1 MIQLNTISR
10 RRRPSLTPMIDVVFL
25 LLIFFMLVARFG
37 VDKVIAIN
45 LPSALGQNTQ
55 YEGAPRLVEIKS
67 GNIVS
72 LNGSEIPLRELSNNL
87 SELMPSPNALVILRS
102 SAEANTQDLLDVLLY
117 LKSEKITT
125 VYYTHLTL
133 PTKA

>member
-1 MIQLNTISR
+1 MIQLNTIIR

-37 VDKVIAIN
+37 VDKVIDIN
-45 LPSALGQNTQ
+45 LPSALGQSSQ

-72 LNGSEIPLRELSNNL
+72 LNATQISLDQLSSKL
-87 SELMPSPNALVILRS
+87 SQLMPSPNALIIVRS

-117 LKSEKITT
+117 LKSEKIMN
-125 VYYTHLTL
+125 VSVLG
-133 PTKA
+133 PDNEF

>member
-1 MIQLNTISR
+1 MIQLNTIIR

-37 VDKVIAIN
+37 VDKVIDIN
-45 LPSALGQNTQ
+45 LPSALGQSSQ

-72 LNGSEIPLRELSNNL
+72 LNGTQIFLDQLSSKL
-87 SELMPSPNALVILRS
+87 SQLMPSPNALIIVRS

-117 LKSEKITT
+117 LKSEKIMN
-125 VYYTHLTL
+125 VSVLG
-133 PTKA
+133 PDNEF

>member
-1 MIQLNTISR
+1 MIQLNTVIR

-37 VDKVIAIN
+37 VDKVIDIN
-45 LPSALGQNTQ
+45 LPSALGQNVQ
-55 YEGAPRLVEIKS
+55 YEGAPRLVEIKP
-67 GNIVS
+67 GNIVL
-72 LNGSEIPLRELSNNL
+72 LNGSEIPLDQLSNNL

-117 LKSEKITT
+117 LKSEKITN
-125 VYYTHLTL
+125 VSVLERENEF
-133 PTKA
+133 

>member
-1 MIQLNTISR
+1 MIQLNTVIR

-37 VDKVIAIN
+37 VDKVIDIN
-45 LPSALGQNTQ
+45 LPSALGNNSQ

-72 LNGSEIPLRELSNNL
+72 LNGAQISLDQLSSKL
-87 SELMPSPNALVILRS
+87 SQLMPSPNALIIVRS

-117 LKSEKITT
+117 LKSEKIMN
-125 VYYTHLTL
+125 VSVLG
-133 PTKA
+133 PDNEF

>member
-1 MIQLNTISR
+1 MIQLNTIIR

-37 VDKVIAIN
+37 VDKVIDIN
-45 LPSALGQNTQ
+45 LPSALGQSSQ

-67 GNIVS
+67 DNIIS
-72 LNGSEIPLRELSNNL
+72 LNGTQISLDQLSSKL
-87 SELMPSPNALVILRS
+87 SQLMPSPNALIIVRS

-117 LKSEKITT
+117 LKSEKIMNIS
-125 VYYTHLTL
+125 VLG
-133 PTKA
+133 PDNEF

>member
-1 MIQLNTISR
+1 MIQLNTIIR

-37 VDKVIAIN
+37 VDKVIDIN
-45 LPSALGQNTQ
+45 LPSALGQSSQ
-55 YEGAPRLVEIKS
+55 YEGVPRLVEIKS

-72 LNGSEIPLRELSNNL
+72 LNGTQISLDQLSSKL
-87 SELMPSPNALVILRS
+87 SQLMLSPNALIIVRS

-117 LKSEKITT
+117 LKSEKIMN
-125 VYYTHLTL
+125 VSVLG
-133 PTKA
+133 PDNEF

>member
-1 MIQLNTISR
+1 MIQLNNAIR

-37 VDKVIAIN
+37 VDKVIEIN
-45 LPSALGQNTQ
+45 LPSALGQSSQ

-67 GNIVS
+67 GNLVS
-72 LNGSEIPLRELSNNL
+72 LNGLEITLDQLSSKL
-87 SELMPSPNALVILRS
+87 SQLMPSPNALIIVRS

-117 LKSEKITT
+117 LKSEKITN
-125 VYYTHLTL
+125 VSVLG
-133 PTKA
+133 PDNEF